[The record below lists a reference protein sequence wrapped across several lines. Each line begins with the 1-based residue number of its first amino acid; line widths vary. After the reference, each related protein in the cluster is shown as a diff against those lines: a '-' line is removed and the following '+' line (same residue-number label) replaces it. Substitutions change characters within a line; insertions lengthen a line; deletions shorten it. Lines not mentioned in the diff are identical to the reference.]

1 VQDDELIDPTVSSER
16 LLYQLFHQRGVRV
29 FRSRKLIAE
38 CSCSREGVAA
48 MLGNFSQDDRDHMVE
63 NGVITVTC
71 EFCSATY
78 VFHPSDVA
86 SDVASDVTS
95 DVASEEASRAE
106 S

>member
-1 VQDDELIDPTVSSER
+1 
-16 LLYQLFHQRGVRV
+16 
-29 FRSRKLIAE
+29 
-38 CSCSREGVAA
+38 

-78 VFHPSDVA
+78 VFHPSDV
-86 SDVASDVTS
+86 VS

-106 S
+106 P